1 MTVLITFVE
10 SALSHRIVRF
20 IVALYVFLMSCKNP
34 IKPLAVIC
42 LFLSRSILVNILL
55 SVNPPA
61 NMEAHVSPMQLCC
74 RIRLLSFECRFFNS
88 LASEEHLFIPRTI
101 AISESIFNPEFLFN
115 TSINVSKF
123 SLTSLF
129 PNQLPLSERFSMLCV
144 RLFSAEDSI
153 FTPDDLRHPF
163 QYSIY

>member
-61 NMEAHVSPMQLCC
+61 NMEAHLSQMQLCR
-74 RIRLLSFECRFFNS
+74 RIRLLSFECGRFRVVS
-88 LASEEHLFIPRTI
+88 MVWWEGGSEDLLLATVQYANNGALHLVCWSR
-101 AISESIFNPEFLFN
+101 
-115 TSINVSKF
+115 K
-123 SLTSLF
+123 
-129 PNQLPLSERFSMLCV
+129 R
-144 RLFSAEDSI
+144 
-153 FTPDDLRHPF
+153 
-163 QYSIY
+163 